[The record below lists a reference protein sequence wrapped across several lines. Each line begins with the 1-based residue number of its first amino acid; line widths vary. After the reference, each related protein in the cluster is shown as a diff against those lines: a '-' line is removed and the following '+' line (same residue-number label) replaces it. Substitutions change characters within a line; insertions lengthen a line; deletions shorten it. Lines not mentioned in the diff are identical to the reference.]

1 MRGLKAILTAAGEA
15 KKSLDYDEDILVL
28 ISLLDVNIPKFT
40 IDDIP
45 LFKSIISDLFPGI
58 KLPDREYTHLI
69 DALKKVCEEN
79 NWQAESDYI
88 KKCI

>member
-1 MRGLKAILTAAGEA
+1 
-15 KKSLDYDEDILVL
+15 
-28 ISLLDVNIPKFT
+28 
-40 IDDIP
+40 